1 MDFGR
6 AFSFPFA
13 DPDWVKKII
22 ITALISLIPIVG
34 WLYLFGWMVEI
45 LRRVLQKDPTP
56 MPDDIDF
63 GKFAMDGL
71 KAFVV
76 YFVYS
81 IPLIIFYLPVVL
93 VPIIASGGS
102 SNDGSNAAA
111 GIITA
116 VTVCCCG
123 VAVLYGLLMTFIL
136 PAAIGNF
143 VASERLGAAFQF
155 GEVFGLV
162 RAAPGAYLMVFL
174 GALVVGVIS
183 SLGSVVVFVGVL
195 LTTTYGQAVMGH
207 LYAQAY
213 QEAKGNRS
221 LSPAYPA

>member
-1 MDFGR
+1 
-6 AFSFPFA
+6 
-13 DPDWVKKII
+13 
-22 ITALISLIPIVG
+22 
-34 WLYLFGWMVEI
+34 
-45 LRRVLQKDPTP
+45 
-56 MPDDIDF
+56 
-63 GKFAMDGL
+63 
-71 KAFVV
+71 
-76 YFVYS
+76 
-81 IPLIIFYLPVVL
+81 
-93 VPIIASGGS
+93 
-102 SNDGSNAAA
+102 
-111 GIITA
+111 
-116 VTVCCCG
+116 CCG

-183 SLGSVVVFVGVL
+183 SLGSVVIFVGVL